1 MVNVWYFLFLFS
13 FVVFLIFIA
22 VVTSIPGLFGDPL
35 LWRVPKDWYFL
46 IPLPMKVRIFVPHL
60 VQLNLCLIGIHRPIF
75 TIRNSSCTKVM
86 FYTCL
91 WFCSQGDVYLWVQG
105 EGGCIPPG
113 QTPPRQTPLWA
124 NTLLGRHS
132 LEQTPLLGRH
142 TPTLG
147 RHSIGRHWPPETA
160 TAADCL
166 HPTEMHS
173 CFDDKKLLFLPD
185 MFSLMFHLPPD
196 TFLLLLDMFHLPP
209 YILLLLL
216 DMFCCLPECFWVRN
230 IQFK

>member
-91 WFCSQGDVYLWVQG
+91 WFCSQGGVYLWVQG
-105 EGGCIPPG
+105 EGGCTPPG

-142 TPTLG
+142 TPTPG
-147 RHSIGRHWPPETA
+147 QTPHVDT
-160 TAADCL
+160 D
-166 HPTEMHS
+166 
-173 CFDDKKLLFLPD
+173 LLRQLLQQIVCILLECILVLMIRNFY
-185 MFSLMFHLPPD
+185 FSL
-196 TFLLLLDMFHLPP
+196 TCFLW
-209 YILLLLL
+209 
-216 DMFCCLPECFWVRN
+216 CFIFPQTYFYYFLTCFIFPHTYFYCFLTCFAASLNVSR
-230 IQFK
+230 